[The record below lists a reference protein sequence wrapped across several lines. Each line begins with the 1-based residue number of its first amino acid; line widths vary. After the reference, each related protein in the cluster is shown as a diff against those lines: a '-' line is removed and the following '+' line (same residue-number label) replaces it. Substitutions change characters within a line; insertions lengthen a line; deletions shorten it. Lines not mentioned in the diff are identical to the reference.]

1 MNLKKIISIIVFMFI
16 TVGVVNSQCN
26 QSLVTSCCTNI
37 NSSSM
42 FLQQYRAKLGA
53 QKASQDIPVA
63 RFSVLLNKG
72 NIYRFDVCS
81 ALDYE
86 GEAILQLYDG
96 NKLIASTFHNASKNN
111 FKAFEFSC
119 SKSAIYKIYIS
130 FLDGKQGCAV
140 GILSMKK

>member
-1 MNLKKIISIIVFMFI
+1 MKRTIFTILFTIIAISFA
-16 TVGVVNSQCN
+16 NSQCN
-26 QSLVTSCCTNI
+26 KDLVTNCCTNI
-37 NSSSM
+37 SSSSI
-42 FLQQYRAKLGA
+42 FLQQYRAKLGTS
-53 QKASQDIPVA
+53 KANQDIPVA

-72 NIYRFDVCS
+72 NTYKFDICS
-81 ALDYE
+81 ALDFE

-96 NKLIASTFHNASKNN
+96 NKLIASTFHKPSKTD
-111 FKAFEFSC
+111 FKAFEFFC

>member
-1 MNLKKIISIIVFMFI
+1 MKRTLFIIFFI
-16 TVGVVNSQCN
+16 TIAISFANSQCN

-37 NSSSM
+37 SSNSV

-53 QKASQDIPVA
+53 STNKKIPVA
-63 RFSVLLNKG
+63 RFSVLLNKS
-72 NIYRFDVCS
+72 NTYKFDICS

-96 NKLIASTFHNASKNN
+96 NKLIASSFHKASKTN
-111 FKAFEFSC
+111 FKAFEFYC
-119 SKSAIYKIYIS
+119 TKSAIYKIYIS